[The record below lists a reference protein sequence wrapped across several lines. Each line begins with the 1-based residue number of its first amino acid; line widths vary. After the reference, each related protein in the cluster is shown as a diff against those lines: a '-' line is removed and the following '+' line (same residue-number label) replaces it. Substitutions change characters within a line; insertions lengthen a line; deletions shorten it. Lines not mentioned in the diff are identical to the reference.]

1 MKIRLLEALRCP
13 CCKSDLRLSPIES
26 HKVDLSPEASG
37 RATAEQIDRCLLEE
51 IVETGVL
58 ECASGCSWYPIVNYV
73 PVLLDFPLP
82 LHTQFSDR
90 YRRHGIEALDLP
102 LPPGSPR
109 PGELEL
115 QESFTIEW
123 KGLGEGAHTFI
134 YTIEEREDYIRA
146 ELDWPGYLLQRSP
159 GAPALRVL
167 DVGAGFGLEP
177 IYIHNATG
185 GLTHGAEV
193 VGIDLNLSLLSSG
206 ERISTMPFVHT
217 VIASLFALPFPER
230 SFDLVYAHGVLH
242 HTYSTETAFRSVE
255 RFRKPDGAI
264 YIWVYALEDFFQM
277 SWKGRIHHTL
287 EMCLRPTFA
296 RLPRWLQ
303 DFFLYPLAWRNLRVH
318 RRLFGRGSNY
328 TFKNSLHIARDCWTP
343 LYAHRHRFNEVLR
356 WFSELGLE
364 VRPVDPVTV
373 QAAMPVPLVGIG
385 IRGISKSNALR
396 GFHAPSA
403 DGPTNLTT

>member
-1 MKIRLLEALRCP
+1 MKIRLLESLRCP
-13 CCKSDLRLSPIES
+13 CCKSELRLSRIES
-26 HKVDLSPEASG
+26 HKVNLSPEASG
-37 RATAEQIDRCLLEE
+37 RATAERIDRCLLEE
-51 IVETGVL
+51 VVETGVL

-82 LHTQFSDR
+82 LHTQFSNR
-90 YRRHGIEALDLP
+90 YRHLGIKALDFP
-102 LPPGSPR
+102 LPPGAPR
-109 PGELEL
+109 PGELEI

-134 YTIEEREDYIRA
+134 YTIEERERYLRA
-146 ELDWPGYLLQRSP
+146 ELDWPSSLLQRMP

-185 GLTHGAEV
+185 GIARGAEV

-206 ERISTMPFVHT
+206 ARISAMQFVHT
-217 VIASLFALPFPER
+217 VIASLFALPFPDR

-242 HTYSTETAFRSVE
+242 HTYSTEAAFRSVE

-264 YIWVYALEDFFQM
+264 YLWVYALEDFFQM
-277 SWKGRIHHTL
+277 SWKRRVHYTL
-287 EMCLRPTFA
+287 EMCFRPTFA

-303 DFFLYPLAWRNLRVH
+303 DIFLYPLAWRNLRVH

-328 TFKNSLHIARDCWTP
+328 TIKNSLHIARDCWTP

-364 VRPVDPVTV
+364 ARPVDPVTV
-373 QAAMPVPLVGIG
+373 QAALPVPLAGIG
-385 IRGISKSNALR
+385 VRGISKSNARVDSKHTPQL
-396 GFHAPSA
+396 
-403 DGPTNLTT
+403 DQY